1 MIGLITAFGAS
12 GGTSSYAEVEN
23 TDVIVLWGSN
33 AREAHPIFFHHVLKA
48 LHRGARLY
56 VVDPR
61 RTPTARF
68 ADRWLGLNV
77 GTDIALAHA
86 VAREII
92 TSGLHHSEFVN
103 NATQGF
109 DEYQACVEPWTL
121 ERAEQVTGVPIDM
134 ISTSPDRDHTIMMR
148 HPYLA

>member
-1 MIGLITAFGAS
+1 VIGLITAFGAS

-86 VAREII
+86 VGTPKGPGADPGPSSSCRRIVSTERRPQSLARR
-92 TSGLHHSEFVN
+92 
-103 NATQGF
+103 
-109 DEYQACVEPWTL
+109 TL
-121 ERAEQVTGVPIDM
+121 
-134 ISTSPDRDHTIMMR
+134 
-148 HPYLA
+148 